1 MIVRVSALALGCA
14 LALGSLPS
22 HAGVIDKAQKAEA
35 AGHQTWSAWGGD
47 IGFRWNRGILGNIGI
62 RIEASPS
69 GQISKNVRGHEWFDV
84 REAGGL
90 TFTVKNGSMEQF
102 TGGTLQMRGGYVLKL
117 ADGSSID
124 LRDLS
129 FRVRSDDP
137 RVLDVVSG
145 DGKAWFYTDRVMF
158 ELANGKQTLAIRAAD
173 LRIAP
178 ALASRI
184 GRSDAANIEIADLML
199 DTAINIQGTDVV
211 EGDSCDPYPWPGAD
225 VGGVPGATYS
235 ADLFMQAIQFDPVGC
250 LTCDGPGGANDGTVS
265 WAPSSTLKNNVNDGT
280 ATPTIQG
287 DPLGTSTALYAGYI
301 AWWTK
306 FTGSAPDYNPPYKN
320 DQHPFLIWNLY
331 RFNADG
337 SFEQIGRSGVKHA
350 FVSVNVGCLDSC
362 DHLGGHALGRGCG
375 DTYGS
380 GNNDSPW
387 DMAPRTE
394 IVPAKAIWGRCGS
407 IFDPN
412 CTGNYDNQDGGN
424 DEWTQRL
431 KTHESQVDPAA
442 NVGATYMMDSWYIA
456 RQDINI
462 YNSMATVTGTPHYQS
477 SMWSFSG
484 QSNFR
489 LGAAIDRWVDPSNL
503 PPNSMNSELAV
514 NEGHAKLAVKA
525 TDLGNGTWRYDYAV
539 MNFDFARAVTQSQAG
554 HGPDPRVVSNMGFD
568 SLSIPAGGTIGA
580 TTFSNGTVDGANA
593 WTASNANGSVIWTAP
608 TGGTLDWGT
617 MYSYSIVSSSAPVAG
632 TATLHVAQS
641 GTPASYDIATL
652 VPAPS
657 GPDDRL
663 FTDGFDGTP

>member
-1 MIVRVSALALGCA
+1 MIVRVTALALACA
-14 LALGSLPS
+14 LVLGSAS
-22 HAGVIDKAQKAEA
+22 AHAGVIDKAQQAEA
-35 AGHQTWSAWGGD
+35 NQQHQTWSAWGGD
-47 IGFRWNRGILGNIGI
+47 IGFRWNRGILANIGVH
-62 RIEASPS
+62 IEASPA
-69 GQISKNVRGHEWFDV
+69 GQTANTLRGHEWFNV

-102 TGGTLQMRGGYVLKL
+102 TGGSLQMRGGYVLKL

-129 FRVRSDDP
+129 FRIRADDP
-137 RVLDVVSG
+137 KVLDVVSG

-178 ALASRI
+178 ALANRL
-184 GRSDAANIEIADLML
+184 GRSDAANIEIADVMA

-211 EGDSCDPYPWPGAD
+211 EGGSCDPYPWPGAA
-225 VGGVPGATYS
+225 VGGVTGETYQ

-250 LTCDGPGGANDGTVS
+250 LDCDGPGGANDGTVS
-265 WAPSSTLKNNVNDGT
+265 WAPSSTLRNNVNNGT
-280 ATPTIQG
+280 AQATVAG

-306 FTGSAPDYNPPYKN
+306 FTGDPPNYNPPYKN

-350 FVSVNVGCLDSC
+350 FVSVNVGCQDTC
-362 DHLGGHALGRGCG
+362 DHMGGHALGRGCG

-394 IVPAKAIWGRCGS
+394 IVPAQGIWGRCGS

-412 CTGNYDNQDGGN
+412 CTGNYDVGDGGN

-442 NVGATYMMDSWYIA
+442 NPGATYLMDSWYIA

-462 YNSMATVTGTPHYQS
+462 YNSMATVTGTPHYQGG
-477 SMWSFSG
+477 MWSYSG
-484 QSNFR
+484 QSNFK

-503 PPNSMNSELAV
+503 PPNAMNTELAV
-514 NEGHAKLAVKA
+514 GEGHAKVAVKV
-525 TDLGNGTWRYDYAV
+525 TDLGDGTWRYNYAV
-539 MNFDFARAVTQSQAG
+539 MNFDFARAVTQSQGAN
-554 HGPDPRVVSNMGFD
+554 HGPDPHVVSNMGFD
-568 SLSIPAGGTIGA
+568 SLSIPAGGSIGA
-580 TTFSNGTVDGANA
+580 TTFSNGTVDDANA
-593 WTASNANGSVIWTAP
+593 WTPSSSGGAVTWTAP
-608 TGGTLDWGT
+608 
-617 MYSYSIVSSSAPVAG
+617 
-632 TATLHVAQS
+632 
-641 GTPASYDIATL
+641 
-652 VPAPS
+652 
-657 GPDDRL
+657 
-663 FTDGFDGTP
+663 